1 MLLNQAKLALIILK
15 EVYENKTQID
25 YCSINC
31 GWNFGFPVLEV
42 QPSQTC
48 SYNFGSSKSTTP
60 SQFFASQA
68 PLKLN

>member
-42 QPSQTC
+42 RQRFLC
-48 SYNFGSSKSTTP
+48 SLLYNWD
-60 SQFFASQA
+60 
-68 PLKLN
+68 LI